1 MELKNPLFLPAG
13 IPVVAAV
20 VVVFHLIR
28 MKMQYSGG
36 IKAAN
41 TRFVKDLPEYK
52 KLKRFRN
59 ILGWVTEAALIVS
72 MIASL
77 TLLARPYKTETTG
90 NGVKKRDIFLCMDVS
105 YSIYNLNAELVDRLQ
120 SVVSGMKGD
129 RFGIAIYNTST
140 VLYVPM
146 TDDYDF
152 VVKKLEDIKEYFKLQ
167 KKYMEK
173 FGDYKYLSEIPD
185 DEMDEYKKMRNEL
198 DYYDAGTLVDNI
210 TKGSS
215 LIGEGLASC
224 MYDFPRLEKQNRT
237 RVIIMSTDNA
247 QEERSKPLV
256 ELEEAAKLCKK
267 HDITV
272 FGIFPNK
279 KQFDSDMEME
289 YEEDKQDMKDCVE
302 LTGGSFYEESDNLS
316 VDDIITDIQRKE
328 AMEVDEITTT
338 REIDQ
343 PKVPLIILMI
353 SLLTALGGGMML
365 MRGWKIK

>member
-1 MELKNPLFLPAG
+1 MELKNPLFLMVG
-13 IPVVAAV
+13 IPVVIAA
-20 VVVFHLIR
+20 VVVFHLIK

-36 IKAAN
+36 VKAAN
-41 TRFVKDLPEYK
+41 TRFVKELPEYK

-59 ILGWVTEAALIVS
+59 ILGYATEAALIVS

-90 NGVKKRDIFLCMDVS
+90 SGVKKRDIFLCMDVS

-120 SVVSGMKGD
+120 KVVSGMKGD

-152 VVKKLEDIKEYFKLQ
+152 VVKKLEDIKEYFSLQ
-167 KKYMEK
+167 KRYMDK
-173 FGDYKYLSEIPD
+173 FGKYHYTSEIPD
-185 DEMDEYKKMRNEL
+185 EDMDEYKQLRTEL
-198 DYYDAGTLVDNI
+198 DYYDAGTLVDNM

-256 ELEEAAKLCKK
+256 ELQEAAELCKK

-279 KQFDSDMEME
+279 SQFD
-289 YEEDKQDMKDCVE
+289 QDMSMDYETDKEDMRECVE
-302 LTGGSFYEESDNLS
+302 LTGGSFYEESDSLS

-338 REIDQ
+338 REVDQ
-343 PKVPLIILMI
+343 PKVPLTVLMI
-353 SLLTALGGGMML
+353 GLLTAFGCGMML
-365 MRGWKIK
+365 MRGWKLK